1 MKKSTRIIA
10 AFVAA
15 LLTVALAI
23 PSLAAPSP
31 TPAGSI
37 TVMEPAD
44 GATYTAYQIFTVAND
59 NGDLT
64 YTAEDPWKTAIIEA
78 LEAGELAGLQIA
90 DDGTV
95 TKLPYFKAADF
106 AAWAMENIPTGA
118 TEITLAEDAD
128 GKMTTGPIDPG
139 YYLVVPDPGEVASL
153 CTVLDTEIAIQD
165 KNDMPFEKEVE
176 LENGDWGKESGVNVG
191 DTLNFRITGKV
202 PTLDADQASY
212 FYLVNDYLTSGL
224 DLVPNSV
231 VVTIG
236 DQTITL
242 DPIYDPE
249 AELTGNQ
256 IRYNYVDENDPA
268 TPDDPSDDR
277 LCGFD
282 LSIDMIAMNE
292 EGLAGE
298 DVIITY
304 SATVNEN
311 AIAVISE
318 NNAGLD
324 YGDENTQHHKD
335 SMTKHY
341 TSTIIIDKFETGS
354 PESKVPGAK
363 FVLMNED
370 GKYYSKD
377 ANNAVIWV
385 DDVADA
391 YVAVTDAE
399 GAAEF
404 GGLAD
409 GTYSLVEVEAPAGY
423 TMLTEPIEV
432 VVDGS
437 DATAIG
443 LNESELFLALSEF
456 VRVSNTPGTNLPST
470 GGIGTYIFY
479 ILGGVLVVAAAVV
492 IVMLSSERRKS

>member
-1 MKKSTRIIA
+1 MKKSIKLIA
-10 AFVAA
+10 AFTAV

-23 PSLAAPSP
+23 PAFATVAPS
-31 TPAGSI
+31 GSI

-44 GATYTAYQIFTVAND
+44 GVTYTAYQIFTVEND
-59 NGDLT
+59 NGELT
-64 YTAEDPWKTAIIEA
+64 YTAEDPWKTAIINA
-78 LEAGELAGLQIA
+78 LEAGELSGLQIA

-106 AAWAMENIPTGA
+106 AAWAKENIPSGA
-118 TEITLAEDAD
+118 NAVPLAEDAD
-128 GKMTTGPIDPG
+128 GKMTTGPIEPG
-139 YYLVVPDPGEVASL
+139 YYIVVPSAGDLASL
-153 CTVLDTEIAIQD
+153 CTVLEEEIAIQD
-165 KNDMPFEKEVE
+165 KNDMPFDKEVE
-176 LENGDWGKESGVNVG
+176 LENGDWGKESSVNVG

-202 PTLDADQASY
+202 PTLDADQESY

-224 DLVPNSV
+224 DLVPDSV

-236 DQTITL
+236 GQTITL
-242 DPIYDPE
+242 DPIYDPDT
-249 AELTGNQ
+249 ELTGNQ

-282 LSIDMIAMNE
+282 LSLDMIEMNE

-298 DVIITY
+298 DIIITY

-324 YGDENTQHHKD
+324 YGDQNSHHHKD

-341 TSTIIIDKFETGS
+341 TSTIIIDKFETSS

-363 FVLMNED
+363 FVLQNED
-370 GKYYSKD
+370 GKYYAKD
-377 ANNAVIWV
+377 DDNVVTWV
-385 DDVADA
+385 DDQADA
-391 YVAVTDAE
+391 FVAVTDAQ

-409 GTYSLVEVEAPAGY
+409 GTYYLVEIEAPAGY

-437 DATAIG
+437 DSTAVG

-479 ILGGVLVVAAAVV
+479 ILGGVLVAAAAVV
-492 IVMLSSERRKS
+492 IVMLSRERKKS